1 MKKGKTIKEPFE
13 ILNSQFNGISKS
25 IVKRQILFLI
35 LVSLVT
41 KFLILF
47 ATTSVFHSFIDFFD
61 FHYYLEHAL
70 SVTNGK
76 IPYLDFGFDYP
87 PLAFIPI
94 FLAFIPAYLLNNI
107 FAFVYSFQILMV
119 ICDTIIIICIYLIGL
134 KIYNEKTAFI
144 AAFLY
149 ATAFSIAY
157 FVLTKYDAF
166 PTCLLMV
173 AVLFTIYGMNTRGYV
188 VVIAGFLAKIFPI
201 ISIPFVVLYNTKTTS
216 LKQELYTIL
225 KIGIPVTAVLLL
237 PVILLKPGVLV
248 SYFSA
253 SLVRTDIYVNTATC
267 TIYAYLHDVMNLGI
281 STTIISNLMYLL
293 MGFVLLVLVVFT
305 YVDPKKDPRHLL
317 KLLLLSIFTVVFCIK
332 YHSPQ
337 YIVWFTPFVCL
348 LIADTLYVVTA
359 FYFTQILTYLEFPF
373 LFGTLYTNDKYI
385 SPVGS
390 YGWYLALFFFTLEY
404 AAYIVLVYLAIKP
417 SVSHLKKFKGDFE
430 KKFIKKG

>member
-1 MKKGKTIKEPFE
+1 
-13 ILNSQFNGISKS
+13 
-25 IVKRQILFLI
+25 
-35 LVSLVT
+35 
-41 KFLILF
+41 
-47 ATTSVFHSFIDFFD
+47 
-61 FHYYLEHAL
+61 
-70 SVTNGK
+70 
-76 IPYLDFGFDYP
+76 
-87 PLAFIPI
+87 
-94 FLAFIPAYLLNNI
+94 
-107 FAFVYSFQILMV
+107 
-119 ICDTIIIICIYLIGL
+119 
-134 KIYNEKTAFI
+134 
-144 AAFLY
+144 
-149 ATAFSIAY
+149 
-157 FVLTKYDAF
+157 
-166 PTCLLMV
+166 MV

-225 KIGIPVTAVLLL
+225 KIGIPVTAILLL

-253 SLVRTDIYVNTATC
+253 SLVRTDIYVNTATY

-305 YVDPKKDPRHLL
+305 YVDPRKDPNHLL
-317 KLLLLSIFTVVFCIK
+317 KLLLLSIFTVVSCMK

-348 LIADTLYVVTA
+348 LIADTLYGVTA
-359 FYFTQILTYLEFPF
+359 FYFTQILTYLEFPL

-404 AAYIVLVYLAIKP
+404 AAYIVLVYLAVKP
-417 SVSHLKKFKGDFE
+417 SVSHLKKFKDDFE
-430 KKFIKKG
+430 KKIIKKG